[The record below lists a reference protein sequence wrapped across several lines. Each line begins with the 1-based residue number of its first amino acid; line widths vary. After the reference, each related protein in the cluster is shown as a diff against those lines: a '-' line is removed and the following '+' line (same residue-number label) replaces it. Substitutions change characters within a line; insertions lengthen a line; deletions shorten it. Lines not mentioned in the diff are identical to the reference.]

1 MIKLDV
7 KDRKILSELDM
18 DARQQL
24 STIAKKVRLS
34 REVVSY
40 RIKQLEK
47 KGIIEG
53 YYTAIDTSKL
63 GYLYCRMLFKYRNI
77 SPEIERNL
85 LNYCKAS
92 DSINWVSLNNGR
104 WDITLVFLA
113 KSLEDIENVYD
124 EINIKFGKYLQD
136 PYMSIAFK
144 IYHFKNNYL
153 YNDKDTK
160 FEILGER
167 NKNIEMD
174 KMDEKILDILS
185 DNARL
190 SLLDIAVKLRSTP
203 KLIKQRINKLVKDKV
218 ILAFRIK
225 INNRLLGYDH
235 YKVFLNLQNLT
246 KENLNKLI
254 TYFRLEPEVTYVT
267 KPMGQH
273 SLEFEAM
280 FKSANDLH
288 EFLKRM
294 SFKFSSVVVNY
305 ETMLCYSEPL
315 LKYLI

>member
-1 MIKLDV
+1 MISLDV

-63 GYLYCRMLFKYRNI
+63 GYLYCRILFKYRNI

-85 LNYCKAS
+85 LNYCKES
-92 DSINWVSLNNGR
+92 FTINWISLNNGR

-113 KSLEDIENVYD
+113 KSLDDIEELYD
-124 EINIKFGKYLQD
+124 DINIKFGKYLQD

-153 YNDKDTK
+153 YGKKDTK
-160 FEILGER
+160 FEILGEK
-167 NKNIEMD
+167 NKKVKLDEI
-174 KMDEKILDILS
+174 DEKILDILS

-218 ILAFRIK
+218 ILAFRVK

-254 TYFRLEPEVTYVT
+254 TYFRLESEVTYVT

-273 SLEFEAM
+273 NLEFEAM

-294 SFKFSSVVVNY
+294 SFKFSNIVVNY

-315 LKYLI
+315 LRYLI

>member
-218 ILAFRIK
+218 ILAFRVK

>member
-174 KMDEKILDILS
+174 KIDEKILDILS

-218 ILAFRIK
+218 ILAFRVK

-254 TYFRLEPEVTYVT
+254 TYFRLEPEITYVT

>member
-18 DARQQL
+18 DARQPL

-53 YYTAIDTSKL
+53 FYTAIDTSKL

-77 SPEIERNL
+77 SPEIERDL
-85 LNYCKAS
+85 LNYCKIS

-153 YNDKDTK
+153 YSNKDTR
-160 FEILGER
+160 FEILGEK

-174 KMDEKILDILS
+174 KIDEKILDILS

>member
-18 DARQQL
+18 DARQPL

>member
-18 DARQQL
+18 DARQPL

-53 YYTAIDTSKL
+53 FYTAIDTSKL

-77 SPEIERNL
+77 SPEIERDL
-85 LNYCKAS
+85 LNYCKIS

-153 YNDKDTK
+153 YSNKDTR
-160 FEILGER
+160 FEILGEK

-174 KMDEKILDILS
+174 KIDEKILDILS

-254 TYFRLEPEVTYVT
+254 TYFRLEPEITYVT

>member
-18 DARQQL
+18 DARQPL

-53 YYTAIDTSKL
+53 FYTAIDTSKL

-77 SPEIERNL
+77 SPEIERDL
-85 LNYCKAS
+85 LNYCKIS

-153 YNDKDTK
+153 YSNKDTR
-160 FEILGER
+160 FEILGEK

-174 KMDEKILDILS
+174 KIDEKILDILS

-218 ILAFRIK
+218 ILAFRVK

-254 TYFRLEPEVTYVT
+254 TYFRLEPEITYVT